1 MCGEIGVLGT
11 HNAFAQGL
19 SSLRSAFYSDRG
31 LRARTAAG
39 QCPAPTLDVRHS
51 LAGDTADQKA
61 VIGRAEVSCKFHWRW
76 SRARSGGAAEIFW
89 GEFVG
94 QPAAARVP
102 PRNWQ
107 GHQSKS
113 GGGLICL
120 RSRHGSGESQIK
132 QGRGR
137 ARVAGER

>member
-51 LAGDTADQKA
+51 RAGDPADQKA
-61 VIGRAEVSCKFHWRW
+61 VIGRAEVHSKIYGRRT
-76 SRARSGGAAEIFW
+76 RAQTGGAAEFL
-89 GEFVG
+89 GVFLSDNRPLRG
-94 QPAAARVP
+94 FRRPAIA
-102 PRNWQ
+102 
-107 GHQSKS
+107 SIS
-113 GGGLICL
+113 
-120 RSRHGSGESQIK
+120 
-132 QGRGR
+132 
-137 ARVAGER
+137 